1 VIVLSLTLVDGRIH
15 MFLQSGRTI
24 VQSPISG
31 LEAMQLLVILM
42 REIDR
47 LRDSLQLP
55 ETEPQLSL
63 QTPARSNVEI
73 ASNGSVLFLLAAFEV
88 PMFSFKVSDDE
99 ALCIASLISTA
110 LQMHLPRHNIRGHQ

>member
-1 VIVLSLTLVDGRIH
+1 VIVRSLTVADGRIH

-24 VQSPISG
+24 VHSPISG
-31 LEAMQLLVILM
+31 LETMQLLVMLM

-55 ETEPQLSL
+55 ETEPQFSL
-63 QTPARSNVEI
+63 QTPARSNVGI
-73 ASNGSVLFLLAAFEV
+73 ASDGSVLFLLKAFEV

-99 ALCIASLISTA
+99 ALCIASHISTA
-110 LQMHLPRHNIRGHQ
+110 LQMHLPRHKIRGHQ